1 MRNPMIGIKVPKNN
15 ADKIRKVLLNHNII
29 KLDMKIKR
37 VEDFVYIPLT
47 NTPDKELMEELNVYE
62 ANIVNI
68 EFEIHTK
75 GPKSLKDYL
84 KDKIDTDLIEEIKK
98 SFDIIGEIVIL
109 EIPEEFDEYK
119 YIIGE
124 AALKFTKRQAVY
136 RKTSKIK
143 GIIRTRELEHLA
155 GADNSVTIHREFG
168 NRFKLDVKKVYFSPR
183 LATERRRLSQQVAD
197 KEIIV
202 DMFTGIGP
210 FSISIAKEHIVKI
223 YAIDINPDAYNYLKE
238 NIKLNKL
245 KGTVIP
251 LIGDVEEVLKGL
263 NIKSDRIIMNLP
275 GTAWSFLDIAIKS
288 LKSGGVLHYYEFAS
302 EFQIPIDKIIETA
315 YPRKVEVINRR
326 KVKSKSPG
334 IWHMGIDARIY

>member
-1 MRNPMIGIKVPKNN
+1 MIGIKVPKNN
-15 ADKIRKVLLNHNII
+15 ADKIRRLLLNHNII
-29 KLDMKIKR
+29 KLDMRIKR
-37 VEDFVYIPLT
+37 VEDCVYIPLI
-47 NTPDKELMEELNVYE
+47 NTPNNQLMEELSVYDVM
-62 ANIVNI
+62 IVDTQ
-68 EFEIHTK
+68 FEIHKK

-84 KDKIDTDLIEEIKK
+84 KDKIEPELIEEIKK

-124 AALKFTKRQAVY
+124 AALKFTRRQAVY

-155 GADNSVTIHREFG
+155 GVDNSVTIHKEFG
-168 NRFKLDVKKVYFSPR
+168 NRFKLDVRKVYFSPR
-183 LATERRRLSQQVAD
+183 LATERRRLSKQVED
-197 KEIIV
+197 KEIII

-210 FSISIAKEHIVKI
+210 FSVSIAKDHSVKV
-223 YAIDINPDAYNYLKE
+223 YAIDINPDAYKYLKE

-245 KGTVIP
+245 KGIIIP
-251 LIGDVEEVLKGL
+251 ILGDVEEVLNGL
-263 NIKSDRIIMNLP
+263 NIKVDRIIMNLP

-288 LKSGGVLHYYEFAS
+288 LKPGGVLHYYEFAS

-315 YPRKVEVINRR
+315 YPRKVEVINCR

>member
-1 MRNPMIGIKVPKNN
+1 
-15 ADKIRKVLLNHNII
+15 
-29 KLDMKIKR
+29 MKIKR
-37 VEDFVYIPLT
+37 VKDFVYIPLI
-47 NTPDKELMEELNVYE
+47 NTPNKELMEELNEYE
-62 ANIVNI
+62 AKIVDT

-75 GPKSLKDYL
+75 GPKSLKHYL
-84 KDKIDTDLIEEIKK
+84 KDKIDPELIEEIKK

-124 AALKFTKRQAVY
+124 AALKFTKRRSVY

-155 GADNSVTIHREFG
+155 GEDNSVTKIHREFG
-168 NRFKLDVKKVYFSPR
+168 NRFKLDVKNVYFSPR
-183 LATERRRLSQQVAD
+183 LATERKRLSQQVMD
-197 KEIIV
+197 NEHIV
-202 DMFTGIGP
+202 DMFTRIGP
-210 FSISIAKEHIVKI
+210 FSISIAKEHAVKI
-223 YAIDINPDAYNYLKE
+223 YAIDINPDAYKYLKE

-251 LIGDVEEVLKGL
+251 LLGDVDEVLKGL
-263 NIKSDRIIMNLP
+263 NLKSDRIIMNLP

-302 EFQIPIDKIIETA
+302 EYQIPIDKIIETA
-315 YPRKVEVINRR
+315 YPRKVEVINCR

>member
-15 ADKIRKVLLNHNII
+15 ADKIRRVLLNHNII

-37 VEDFVYIPLT
+37 VDDFVYIPLI
-47 NTPDKELMEELNVYE
+47 NIPNREIMDEIDVYE
-62 ANIVNI
+62 VKIVAS

-84 KDKIDTDLIEEIKK
+84 KDKIDPELIEEIKK
-98 SFDIIGEIVIL
+98 SFDIIGEVVIL

-124 AALKFTKRQAVY
+124 AALKFTKRRAVY

-155 GADNSVTIHREFG
+155 GENNSITIHREFG
-168 NRFKLDVKKVYFSPR
+168 NRFKLDVRKVYFSPR
-183 LATERRRLSQQVAD
+183 LATERKRLSQQVVD
-197 KEIIV
+197 NEIIV
-202 DMFTGIGP
+202 DMFAGIGP
-210 FSISIAKEHIVKI
+210 FSISIAKDHIVKV
-223 YAIDINPDAYNYLKE
+223 YAVDINPDAYKYLKE

-245 KGTVIP
+245 KGTIIP
-251 LIGDVEEVLKGL
+251 LLGDVDEVFNGL
-263 NIKSDRIIMNLP
+263 NIKADRIIMNLP
-275 GTAWSFLDIAIKS
+275 GTAWSFLDTAIKS

-302 EFQIPIDKIIETA
+302 EYQIPVEKIIETA
-315 YPRKVEVINRR
+315 YPRKVEVLNRR

>member
-1 MRNPMIGIKVPKNN
+1 MIGIKVPKNN
-15 ADKIRKVLLNHNII
+15 ADIIRRVLLNHNII

-37 VEDFVYIPLT
+37 AEDFVYIPLI
-47 NTPDKELMEELNVYE
+47 NTPNMELMEELNVYE
-62 ANIVNI
+62 VKIVDTD
-68 EFEIHTK
+68 FEIHTK

-84 KDKIDTDLIEEIKK
+84 KGKMATEIIEEIKK

-124 AALKFTKRQAVY
+124 AALKFTKRRAVY
-136 RKTSKIK
+136 RKTSKIQ

-155 GADNSVTIHREFG
+155 GEDNSITIHREFG
-168 NRFKLDVKKVYFSPR
+168 NRFKLDVRKVYFSPR
-183 LATERRRLSQQVAD
+183 LATERRRLSQQTVD
-197 KEIIV
+197 EEIIV
-202 DMFTGIGP
+202 DMFAGIGP
-210 FSISIAKEHIVKI
+210 FSISIAKDHSVKV
-223 YAIDINPDAYNYLKE
+223 YAIDINPDAYKYLKE

-245 KGTVIP
+245 KGTIIP
-251 LIGDVEEVLKGL
+251 LLGDVDEVLNGL

-302 EFQIPIDKIIETA
+302 EYKIPIEKIIETA
-315 YPRKVEVINRR
+315 YPRKVEILNRR

-334 IWHMGIDARIY
+334 IWHMGIDAKIY